1 MIILFVVLAFLVQ
14 NSCGSVI
21 RGRVVDAETHEP
33 IVGGSLYIV
42 GTKIGANTDR
52 SGSYVMRE
60 VPVGRMILVAT
71 YIGYLTSRDT
81 ATVGSEADTLTV
93 NIALQPEKVIWGYDF
108 EQLSH
113 EYFSRDELSRLD
125 SYHDSLALQNSLK
138 VWIDSVYCKEK
149 DPYGGEMVAR
159 VTVRNLAGL
168 RINLLKHYDCM
179 LRFSAVITDSKGDTS
194 RIHEFFV
201 DELFEKCV
209 YDSSDIISLEPGESY
224 QYPPSLLWLQ
234 SCRILR
240 SGMYTVR
247 VVYEYNLPQ
256 MFTGVRKKP
265 RKEQVLTY
273 LKALRGTFPSENV
286 WHLEVKNADR

>member
-1 MIILFVVLAFLVQ
+1 MIRLLVVLMFLVQ
-14 NSCGSVI
+14 NSFGAVV
-21 RGRVVDAETHEP
+21 RGRVVDAKTHEP
-33 IVGGSLYIV
+33 IVGGSLYIA
-42 GTKIGANTDR
+42 GTKIAANTDR
-52 SGSYVMRE
+52 SGSYLIRE

-71 YIGYLTSRDT
+71 YVGYLTSSDT
-81 ATVGSEADTLTV
+81 ATIGSEADTLTV
-93 NIALQPEKVIWGYDF
+93 NVALHSGIWAYDF
-108 EQLSH
+108 ERLSH
-113 EYFSRDELSRLD
+113 EYFSHDELSRLD
-125 SYHDSLALQNSLK
+125 SYHDSLALQNCLN
-138 VWIDSVYCKEK
+138 VRIDSLYCKEE
-149 DPYGGEMVAR
+149 DPYEGEMFAR
-159 VTVRNLAGL
+159 VTVRNLTGL

-194 RIHEFFV
+194 RIHAFFV

-234 SCRILR
+234 SCSILR
-240 SGMYTVR
+240 SGMYTVQ
-247 VVYEYNLPQ
+247 VVYEYHLPQ
-256 MFTGVRKKP
+256 MFRGVREKP

>member
-1 MIILFVVLAFLVQ
+1 MIRLFVVLAFLVQ
-14 NSCGSVI
+14 NSFGSVV

-33 IVGGSLYIV
+33 IVGGSLFIA
-42 GTKIGANTDR
+42 GTKIGTNTDR
-52 SGSYVMRE
+52 SGSYVIRE

-71 YIGYLTSRDT
+71 YVGYLTSSDT

-93 NIALQPEKVIWGYDF
+93 NIALHPGIWAYDF
-108 EQLSH
+108 KQLSH
-113 EYFSRDELSRLD
+113 EYFSHNELSRLD
-125 SYHDSLALQNSLK
+125 SYHDSLALQNCLK
-138 VWIDSVYCKEK
+138 VWIDSVYCKKE

-159 VTVRNLAGL
+159 VTMRNLAGL

-224 QYPPSLLWLQ
+224 QYPPSLLCLQ

-240 SGMYTVR
+240 SGTYTVR
-247 VVYEYNLPQ
+247 VVYEYHLPQ
-256 MFTGVRKKP
+256 MFTGVHKKP